1 MKKIFSLLL
10 TGFSLCALAQQPPT
24 EFTKGMV
31 LNLELLQGFTKA
43 KSSPEFYLADL
54 RLSPQWTIAPGVLRA
69 GITGG
74 MFYNNSNISGFG
86 GPNLALNLKTVNAGQ
101 MGSLLNLQLVL
112 EHLWGTDK
120 QRLLGGG
127 FRTEIGKKLLLSI
140 LTHRDYRLDYW
151 NLEFGVGINF
161 LRTKSST
168 PNIVN

>member
-1 MKKIFSLLL
+1 MKRILCLLL
-10 TGFSLCALAQQPPT
+10 SGFSFCAFAQQSPT

-43 KSSPEFYLADL
+43 KSAPELYLADL

-69 GITGG
+69 GVTGG
-74 MFYNNSNISGFG
+74 LFYSNSNVSGFG
-86 GPNLALNLKTVNAGQ
+86 GPSVALHLKTVNAGQ

-140 LTHRDYRLDYW
+140 LSHRDYHLDYW

-161 LRTKSST
+161 LRKKSS
-168 PNIVN
+168 PVPIVN

>member
-1 MKKIFSLLL
+1 MKKIFGLLL
-10 TGFSLCALAQQPPT
+10 SGFSFCAFAQQPPT
-24 EFTKGMV
+24 EFEKGMV

-43 KSSPEFYLADL
+43 KSAPELYLADL

-69 GITGG
+69 GVTGG
-74 MFYNNSNISGFG
+74 VFYSSSNISGFA

-140 LTHRDYRLDYW
+140 LTHRDYHLNYW

-161 LRTKSST
+161 LRRKRDNG
-168 PNIVN
+168 PIVN